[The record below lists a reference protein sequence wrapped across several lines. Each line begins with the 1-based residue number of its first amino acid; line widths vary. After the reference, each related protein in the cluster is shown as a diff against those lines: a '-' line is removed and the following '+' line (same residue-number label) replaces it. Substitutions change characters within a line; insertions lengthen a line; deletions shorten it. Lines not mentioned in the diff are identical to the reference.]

1 MSSLERPEAGRH
13 SVNEKHEVNIYKE
26 EKACFVL
33 CKGHNGGAQK
43 TCLVKKKFIYPEMEA
58 PLPLLLSKYLSFC

>member
-1 MSSLERPEAGRH
+1 MSSLERPDAGRH

-43 TCLVKKKFIYPEMEA
+43 TCLVKKKFY
-58 PLPLLLSKYLSFC
+58 LPRDGSTTASLAV